1 MDVIAGRKTTGIVE
15 HDSNIFVNGQPK
27 DPKTF
32 ASITGYVEQT
42 DMSVHA
48 RARSFLMHTRK
59 RVCVLFW
66 PLSEFHVWLCCLAAL
81 PYVSLSHNGMATV
94 KEALEFSAKL
104 RLPASV
110 SDATRANFIDEV
122 MHLVGL
128 SSIQNRMI
136 GDASQPS
143 LSTGQLKLLTIA
155 VELVANPAII
165 FLGTSLRTS
174 RTLARATLLCCAQLC
189 WTVPHCISL

>member
-1 MDVIAGRKTTGIVE
+1 
-15 HDSNIFVNGQPK
+15 
-27 DPKTF
+27 
-32 ASITGYVEQT
+32 
-42 DMSVHA
+42 
-48 RARSFLMHTRK
+48 
-59 RVCVLFW
+59 
-66 PLSEFHVWLCCLAAL
+66 
-81 PYVSLSHNGMATV
+81 MATV

-110 SDATRANFIDEV
+110 SDTTRANFIDEV

-128 SSIQNRMI
+128 ASIQNRMI

-165 FLGTSLRTS
+165 FLGTDACHS
-174 RTLARATLLCCAQLC
+174 RACTALPSAALCR
-189 WTVPHCISL
+189 

>member
-1 MDVIAGRKTTGIVE
+1 
-15 HDSNIFVNGQPK
+15 
-27 DPKTF
+27 
-32 ASITGYVEQT
+32 
-42 DMSVHA
+42 
-48 RARSFLMHTRK
+48 
-59 RVCVLFW
+59 
-66 PLSEFHVWLCCLAAL
+66 
-81 PYVSLSHNGMATV
+81 MATV

-165 FLGTSLRTS
+165 FLGTN
-174 RTLARATLLCCAQLC
+174 LAF
-189 WTVPHCISL
+189 PE